1 MSDKQ
6 IPEPSQTQLLEVQT
20 ALFNLRDGLM
30 NLKLSLQ
37 ELAFMTDENVQRE
50 AQTEAQDLFVRL
62 RG

>member
-6 IPEPSQTQLLEVQT
+6 NPEPSQAQLLEVQT
-20 ALFNLRDGLM
+20 ALMNLRDGLM

-37 ELAFMTDENVQRE
+37 ELAFMTDENVQRDAQSE
-50 AQTEAQDLFVRL
+50 ADNLFVRL